1 MLENGMQK
9 KVTEPYLVDALS
21 FTEAEARIIEEVSPF
36 ISGEFSVSAV
46 KRANF
51 SELFF
56 DETGDRWYK
65 CKLNFITLDEKSGM
79 EKRTASYMLVQA
91 ADFETAL
98 KNLVEGMKGTM
109 ADWVI
114 VSITETPLMDVYP
127 FDPERKT
134 KEEAIA
140 LYKRVPRL
148 LKDKVEQ
155 ILIESGCEDLIKES
169 EEQ

>member
-1 MLENGMQK
+1 MANWFECRVKYDKMLENGMQK

-65 CKLNFITLDEKSGM
+65 CK

-134 KEEAIA
+134 KEED
-140 LYKRVPRL
+140 RPQ
-148 LKDKVEQ
+148 E
-155 ILIESGCEDLIKES
+155 
-169 EEQ
+169 

>member
-114 VSITETPLMDVYP
+114 VSITYSPTY
-127 FDPERKT
+127 R
-134 KEEAIA
+134 ANSS
-140 LYKRVPRL
+140 RVTCWNSVGGGLEISYGRNHNGGL
-148 LKDKVEQ
+148 
-155 ILIESGCEDLIKES
+155 
-169 EEQ
+169 